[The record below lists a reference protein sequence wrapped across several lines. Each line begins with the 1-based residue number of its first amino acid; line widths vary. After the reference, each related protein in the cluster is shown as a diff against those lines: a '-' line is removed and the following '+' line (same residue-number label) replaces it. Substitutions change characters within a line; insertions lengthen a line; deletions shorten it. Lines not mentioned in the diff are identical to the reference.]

1 MLSATTATT
10 TTTISTLISLRA
22 AADGALPGALF
33 VHRNRS
39 GKLFPHDRAG
49 VQLGVWSSAPACG
62 GITLRGAFN
71 CRSTPNSAVAVA
83 HRYASVR
90 DEAGLA
96 TPLQTSKH
104 ARNSGNQNPR
114 NAGEGCSFA
123 SVG

>member
-1 MLSATTATT
+1 MLLALRSRCHIEYSLRLASATTATT
-10 TTTISTLISLRA
+10 TTTISTLISLPA
-22 AADGALPGALF
+22 AADGALPGALL

-83 HRYASVR
+83 HPVCIGSR
-90 DEAGLA
+90 
-96 TPLQTSKH
+96 
-104 ARNSGNQNPR
+104 
-114 NAGEGCSFA
+114 
-123 SVG
+123 